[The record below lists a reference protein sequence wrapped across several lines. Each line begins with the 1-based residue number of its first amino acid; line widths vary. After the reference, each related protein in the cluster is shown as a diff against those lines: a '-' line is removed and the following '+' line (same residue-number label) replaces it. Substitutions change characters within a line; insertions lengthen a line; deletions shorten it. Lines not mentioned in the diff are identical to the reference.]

1 MRFLAICAIVG
12 FFGLINAKE
21 LTEKPLVEKVENR
34 LETNITIDHK
44 IAEIKAKPVEIIP
57 ANVGEMSF
65 KILADEDGFYALY
78 LGDDKTNMSINS
90 PADFFSASFAVM
102 EAFNKAYE
110 ILTQHNASVRESKIL
125 KIFKTYP
132 QYVLD
137 FKATSKTQT
146 TLYMLLTP
154 FCEPCNEK
162 IRNLARLTED
172 AHIKI
177 IFVAANNEVYHKVM
191 SLYAAMQGY
200 KHKSQEDKIAKLQ
213 TLIDD
218 IMLLPLVKD
227 DDKNAMDMYKELTKA
242 RISYVPYI
250 VETSK

>member
-1 MRFLAICAIVG
+1 MNTMRFLAVFAIVG
-12 FFGLINAKE
+12 FFGFINAKE
-21 LTEKPLVEKVENR
+21 WRETPSVEKR
-34 LETNITIDHK
+34 LETQINIAQK
-44 IAEIKAKPVEIIP
+44 IAEIKAEPVEVIP
-57 ANVGEMSF
+57 ANLGEMKF
-65 KILADEDGFYALY
+65 KLLTDEDGFYTLY
-78 LGDDKTNMSINS
+78 LGDDKTNVSINS
-90 PADFFSASFAVM
+90 PADFFSAQFASM

-110 ILTQHNASVRESKIL
+110 IFTQHNASVRESKIL

-137 FKATSKTQT
+137 FKATSKTKT

-162 IRNLARLTED
+162 IRELARLTEQ

-218 IMLLPLVKD
+218 IAFLPPVKD
-227 DDKNAMDMYKELTKA
+227 DDKNAMDMYKELAKA
-242 RISYVPYI
+242 RISYLPYI
-250 VETSK
+250 IETSK

>member
-1 MRFLAICAIVG
+1 MNTMRFLAVFAIVG
-12 FFGLINAKE
+12 FFGFINAKE
-21 LTEKPLVEKVENR
+21 WRETPSVEKR
-34 LETNITIDHK
+34 LETQINIAQK
-44 IAEIKAKPVEIIP
+44 IAEIKAEPVL
-57 ANVGEMSF
+57 GEMKF
-65 KILADEDGFYALY
+65 KILTDEDGFYTLY
-78 LGDDKTNMSINS
+78 LGDDKTNVSINS
-90 PADFFSASFAVM
+90 PADFFSASFANM

-110 ILTQHNASVRESKIL
+110 IFTQHNASVRESKIL

-137 FKATSKTQT
+137 FKATSKTKT

-172 AHIKI
+172 VHIKI
-177 IFVAANNEVYHKVM
+177 IFVAANNEAYHKVM

-218 IMLLPLVKD
+218 IVFLPPVKD
-227 DDKNAMDMYKELTKA
+227 DDKDAMDMYKELTKA
-242 RISYVPYI
+242 RISYLPYI
-250 VETSK
+250 IETSK

>member
-1 MRFLAICAIVG
+1 MKVLAIFAIIG
-12 FFGLINAKE
+12 FFSFVSAKE
-21 LTEKPLVEKVENR
+21 LRETPSVEKR
-34 LETNITIDHK
+34 LETHINIAQK
-44 IAEIKAKPVEIIP
+44 IAEIKAKPVEVIP
-57 ANVGEMSF
+57 ANLGEMKF
-65 KILADEDGFYALY
+65 KILTDEDGFYTLY

-90 PADFFSASFAVM
+90 PADFFSTSFAVM
-102 EAFNKAYE
+102 EAFNKAQE

-191 SLYAAMQGY
+191 SLYVAMQGY

-218 IMLLPLVKD
+218 IMLLPPVKD

-242 RISYVPYI
+242 RISYLPYI
-250 VETSK
+250 IETGK